1 MAKLKGPLFSLSA
14 SGAIAKTLVY
24 FGWKGLKVARQW
36 VLPTN
41 PNTEAQQD
49 QRGYLKA
56 CVAKIHVVMAQA
68 IHPFTAVDKAA
79 YAVLASTRKGPRTWF
94 NEVAKLWLDCM
105 VAGPTPVIYTSMTI
119 TDPNPASFSCILYL
133 NEAEA
138 SSLAAGTFYFG
149 TSKTALIHSAVA
161 TVVAGVSVALIAE
174 DLSDWAV
181 DGAKYYMQFK
191 PDVADDCEGANSGIF
206 SFVAE
211 AGA

>member
-49 QRGYLKA
+49 QRGYLIA
-56 CVAKIHVVMAQA
+56 AVAKLHVVMAQA
-68 IHPFTAVDKAA
+68 VHPFTTADKAA
-79 YAVLASTRKGPRTWF
+79 YAALASTRIGPRTWF
-94 NEVAKLWLDCM
+94 NEIAKLWLDAK
-105 VAGPTPVIYTSMTI
+105 VAGNTPIIYSSATI
-119 TDPNPASFSCILYL
+119 PENPITAFSCIMYL
-133 NEAEA
+133 NEETAED
-138 SSLAAGTFYFG
+138 LNAGKFWFG

-161 TVVAGVSVALIAE
+161 TLVSGVSVALVAE

-181 DGAKYYMQFK
+181 VGNKYYMQFR
-191 PDVADDCEGANSGIF
+191 PDVADPCEGADSGIF
-206 SFVAE
+206 SFVATTD
-211 AGA
+211 